1 MFETDWAIDIQMPFR
16 CLGANEPYLV
26 GGLEHFFYFSTYWES
41 SSQLTHIFFFFQR
54 GGYTTNQIII
64 NYH

>member
-26 GGLEHFFYFSTYWES
+26 GGLEHVFLFFHILGIIIPTDSY
-41 SSQLTHIFFFFQR
+41 IFFSE
-54 GGYTTNQIII
+54 GWV
-64 NYH
+64 YHQPDYY